1 MQASRAGTTH
11 SPGDVGALACRG
23 YKHRCNN
30 SCSICW
36 SSFIPPRAFF
46 LLLRRSFDDFLVLSC
61 FDLVFFFLST
71 PPVGLR
77 AAVACHRSSPSAP
90 YWKKLYHH
98 TAGSTMNTTPPG
110 ISFFVDP
117 DDRLSPTSFQADSVS
132 PFGSDPSSRHAFS
145 SLQSSPHIY
154 QSGQAHSD
162 TSEQQ
167 LGVTNEGSHPYPV
180 NMSHRYLDLILQ
192 SPDIARHRDEA
203 CRYLDLTQELWVALY
218 QPRRSSAAQR
228 ALTRHLE
235 RLYGTLPAGLWQSV
249 LTVRSDPRFESF
261 QGFLVTAVARI
272 PVSQAH
278 SRSGSDASGH
288 WEMLPGA
295 SADARSLHP
304 RQARSQPGSRSP
316 TSRGRR
322 NMRGRAPAGYKYFCP
337 EPGCSHRPFRNAGN
351 YLIHLDRFHPDYPEH
366 DPTDKLRLVSS
377 EQDGPDEGLS
387 LAASNPGDSPL
398 HRRRYPSGDIGRAE
412 ETTSTIRHDM
422 NLMSIQEFLTVRPV
436 FLQHSLTE
444 PRAPNHHSSRTGFHH
459 NTRATCLMRWTA
471 STTTTWSTAWSLMQD
486 CRLACSKQLCSRTTR
501 SPQPLVDIFRCQ
513 HQVMASLRK
522 LGTRHIDVRRFWLP
536 FRLSAIRDNV
546 LVVDHAR
553 GTKFPSCG

>member
-192 SPDIARHRDEA
+192 SPDIARHRDAA

-422 NLMSIQEFLTVRPV
+422 NFNEHPGVPDGQAGLPPTFAYGTARSESSFEQDRLSPQHQSHLFNAVDGEHYDDLEHGLESDAGLSFGMFKAT
-436 FLQHSLTE
+436 LQQDDSK
-444 PRAPNHHSSRTGFHH
+444 
-459 NTRATCLMRWTA
+459 
-471 STTTTWSTAWSLMQD
+471 STA
-486 CRLACSKQLCSRTTR
+486 TR
-501 SPQPLVDIFRCQ
+501 RYLS
-513 HQVMASLRK
+513 
-522 LGTRHIDVRRFWLP
+522 
-536 FRLSAIRDNV
+536 LSASSDGQLEEVRHTAHRCETLLASIS
-546 LVVDHAR
+546 
-553 GTKFPSCG
+553 T